1 MVGLAVPSTYFC
13 PLDPKYLFCDA
24 PRVLDGPPG
33 SPKFPR
39 DHYIIGDVESL
50 LHLKNLHQL
59 MSHLNSSVGL
69 VEDLRVKGPRIE
81 TRCRFFVKLLFSS
94 KRSKISPI
102 FFPLKLCTAIGRS
115 WAKWGP
121 FLCENILQCGPQCV
135 GGNWLV
141 STSLS
146 EKPSSFYL
154 IAYYIP
160 IWEVVQTL
168 VFPMM
173 FHGLNLFFK
182 SFQLPR
188 GC

>member
-1 MVGLAVPSTYFC
+1 M
-13 PLDPKYLFCDA
+13 
-24 PRVLDGPPG
+24 
-33 SPKFPR
+33 
-39 DHYIIGDVESL
+39 IIS
-50 LHLKNLHQL
+50 NLPIYEFQSQYNKVQQSAAL
-59 MSHLNSSVGL
+59 VGL
-69 VEDLRVKGPRIE
+69 VKHFRVKGSRVE
-81 TRCRFFVKLLFSS
+81 TRYCCFFCDIAIFFKMVQNQ
-94 KRSKISPI
+94 PN

-135 GGNWLV
+135 GGNQLV
-141 STSLS
+141 SAGLS